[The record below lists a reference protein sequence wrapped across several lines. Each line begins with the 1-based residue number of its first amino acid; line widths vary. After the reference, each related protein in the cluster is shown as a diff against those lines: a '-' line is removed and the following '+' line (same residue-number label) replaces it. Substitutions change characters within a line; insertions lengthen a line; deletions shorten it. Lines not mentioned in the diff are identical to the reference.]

1 MMKRYPKLV
10 LLAALLGLGVSA
22 PQAREEAFRVCADPA
37 NPPLSTRNQDGFE
50 NRIAALLAREL
61 GQKVEYTW
69 FPQRIG
75 FLRNT
80 LKKKDP
86 DTGRYRCD
94 VVMGVPAGYELA
106 ATTKPYYRSTYVL
119 AVARGKGFDDI
130 QRPSQLFELTEER
143 KRQLKIAMFD
153 RTPGVTW
160 LLRHG
165 LLKQGRTYQSMTGD
179 PEVNTAMRLER
190 EFDAGRIN
198 MAIVWGPIGAYLAWK
213 HPDDYILI
221 PLKSEK
227 GARFHYAISMAVRR
241 GDKARR
247 DQLQRLLDAKRDD
260 ILAILKEYRVPLVD
274 KEGNPL

>member
-1 MMKRYPKLV
+1 MRRYSRLV
-10 LLAALLGLGVSA
+10 LLAALLGLGA
-22 PQAREEAFRVCADPA
+22 TPPQAEETFRVCADPA

-50 NRIAALLAREL
+50 NRIAALLAGEL

-94 VVMGVPAGYELA
+94 VVIGVPAGYELA

-119 AVARGKGFDDI
+119 AVAKGRGFDDI
-130 QRPSQLFELTEER
+130 HRPEQLFELPAER
-143 KRQLKIAMFD
+143 KQQLKIAMFD

-160 LLRHG
+160 LLRHQ
-165 LLKQGRTYQSMTGD
+165 LLKQGRTYQAMTGD

-190 EFDAGRIN
+190 EFDAGNIN

-213 HPDDYILI
+213 YPDAYELI

-227 GARFHYAISMAVRR
+227 GVRFNYAIAMAVRR
-241 GDKARR
+241 GDKERR
-247 DQLQRLLDAKRDD
+247 DQLQRLIDARHDD
-260 ILAILKEYRVPLVD
+260 ILAILREYHVPLVD
-274 KEGNPL
+274 REGNPL

>member
-1 MMKRYPKLV
+1 MKRILCATV
-10 LLAALLGLGVSA
+10 TMLALGSGA
-22 PQAREEAFRVCADPA
+22 WAAEERFRVCADPA

-50 NRIAALLAREL
+50 NRIAQLLAAEL
-61 GQKVEYTW
+61 NQPVEYTW

-86 DTGRYRCD
+86 ETGRYRCD

-119 AVARGKGFDDI
+119 VVRKGTGFDDI
-130 QRPSQLFELTEER
+130 HRPRQLFDLPEER
-143 KRQLKIAMFD
+143 KRRLKIAMFD

-160 LLRHG
+160 LLRHR
-165 LLKQGRTYQSMTGD
+165 LLRQGRTYQSMTGD
-179 PEVNTAMRLER
+179 PNVNTAMRLER

-198 MAIVWGPIGAYLAWK
+198 MAVVWGPIGAYLAWK
-213 HPDDYILI
+213 HPQDYELI

-227 GARFHYAISMAVRR
+227 GIRFDYAIAMAVRR
-241 GDKARR
+241 GDTERR
-247 DQLQRLLDAKRDD
+247 QQLQRLIDAKHDE
-260 ILAILKEYRVPLVD
+260 ILGVLREYRVPLVD
-274 KEGNPL
+274 RDGNPL

>member
-1 MMKRYPKLV
+1 MKSILRTMALT
-10 LLAALLGLGVSA
+10 LALGAGGDSLATENS
-22 PQAREEAFRVCADPA
+22 FRVCADPA

-50 NRIAALLAREL
+50 NRIARLLADEL

-86 DTGRYRCD
+86 DTGEYRCD

-119 AVARGKGFDDI
+119 VVQKGNGFDDI
-130 QRPSQLFELTEER
+130 HRPEQLFALPEER
-143 KRQLKIAMFD
+143 KQQLKIAMFD

-160 LLRHG
+160 LLRHK

-179 PEVNTAMRLER
+179 PDVNTAMRLER
-190 EFDAGRIN
+190 EFDDGNIN
-198 MAIVWGPIGAYLAWK
+198 MAIVWGPIGAYLAWR
-213 HPDDYILI
+213 HPQDYELI

-227 GARFHYAISMAVRR
+227 GIRFNYAISMAVRR
-241 GDKARR
+241 GDTERR
-247 DQLQRLLDAKRDD
+247 QTLQQLIDAKREE
-260 ILAILKEYRVPLVD
+260 ILAVLREYHVPLVD

>member
-1 MMKRYPKLV
+1 MRLSWQLIVGLLV
-10 LLAALLGLGVSA
+10 LALGLPVQGK
-22 PQAREEAFRVCADPA
+22 EAIFKVCADPA
-37 NPPLSTRNQDGFE
+37 NPPLSSSVEPGFE
-50 NRIAALLAREL
+50 NKIAHLFAQEL

-80 LKKKDP
+80 LKAKDSK
-86 DTGRYRCD
+86 TGRYKCD

-119 AVARGKGFDDI
+119 VVARGRGFDEIHTTGD
-130 QRPSQLFELTEER
+130 LFGLPAER
-143 KRQLKIAMFD
+143 KAQLKIAMFD

-160 LLRHG
+160 LLRHD

-179 PEVNTAMRLER
+179 PAVNTAMRLEK
-190 EFDAGRIN
+190 EFEADKIN
-198 MAIVWGPIGAYLAWK
+198 MAVVWGPIGAYLSWK
-213 HPDDYILI
+213 HPDQYALL

-227 GARFHYAISMAVRR
+227 GIRFNYAISMAVRR
-241 GDKARR
+241 GDKDRR
-247 DQLQRLLDAKRDD
+247 KQLQNLIDSKQSEIVAVLR
-260 ILAILKEYRVPLVD
+260 EYHVPLVD